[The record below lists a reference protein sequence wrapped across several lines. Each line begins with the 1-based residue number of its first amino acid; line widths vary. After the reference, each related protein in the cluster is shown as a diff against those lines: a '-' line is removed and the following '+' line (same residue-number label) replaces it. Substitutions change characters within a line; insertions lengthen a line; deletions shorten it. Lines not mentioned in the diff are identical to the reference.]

1 MKQSLKA
8 TLPRLDEMTPVEQVI
23 AEPWSG
29 VRCIAYCDEQL
40 PREARRT
47 LADVY
52 TAGQDVMVL
61 IGPEGD
67 FSPEEVQAAT
77 AAGFSAVTL
86 GESRLRTE
94 TAGMVAVAAIHTLDT
109 ASRG

>member
-8 TLPRLDEMTPVEQVI
+8 TLPRLDEMTPLDQVL
-23 AEPWSG
+23 AEPVDG
-29 VRCIAYCDEQL
+29 IRCIAYCDEML
-40 PREARRT
+40 PREERRT

-52 TAGQDVMVL
+52 LPGKDALVL

-67 FSPEEVQAAT
+67 FSPEEVKAAI
-77 AAGFSAVTL
+77 AAGFVPMTL

-94 TAGMVAVAAIHTLDT
+94 TAGLMAVAALHVLDMKNKY
-109 ASRG
+109 